1 MDLKNKLCV
10 VTGANSGIGKA
21 AAIDFAA
28 RGAYVVMI
36 CRNEKRARKARKE
49 ITAQTGNPGVEVVL
63 ADFAWQ
69 YEIREAASRISSTF
83 EQVDLLVNNAGTIT
97 SRREETM
104 SGLEK
109 TFAVNHLGPFL
120 LTNLLLDR
128 LRAAP
133 EARVIT
139 VSSGAHRKG
148 AELFDP
154 ENLQLETGFTPYGAY
169 GLSKLCNLMFTHEL
183 ARRTGG
189 SGLCAFS
196 MHPGLVN
203 TRLTKEAGWL
213 TRMAWTLARPFMRSP
228 EQGADTI
235 VWLATTDEADE
246 LNGRYFKDREMVQPD
261 PIAFD
266 DRRTE
271 ELWRISARLCD
282 LEAGPVPGRRSGSRA
297 SEGD

>member
-1 MDLKNKLCV
+1 MDLNNKLCV

-21 AAIDFAA
+21 AAMDFAG

-36 CRNEKRARKARKE
+36 CRNEKRAMKAREE
-49 ITAQTGNPGVEVVL
+49 IIDQTGNPGVEVVL

-69 YEIREAASRISSTF
+69 YEIREAASHITTKF

-109 TFAVNHLGPFL
+109 TFAVNHLGPFF

-148 AELFDP
+148 AKLFDP
-154 ENLQLETGFTPYGAY
+154 ENLQLESGFTPYGAY

-183 ARRTGG
+183 AKRTEGTG
-189 SGLCAFS
+189 IIASA
-196 MHPGLVN
+196 MHPGLVS
-203 TRLTKEAGWL
+203 TRLTSESGIL
-213 TRMAWTLARPFMRSP
+213 TRLLFHLGRPFMRSAG
-228 EQGADTI
+228 EGADTI
-235 VWLATTDEADE
+235 IWLATTPVTEE
-246 LNGRYFKDREMVQPD
+246 LSGKYFKDRERVRPD
-261 PIAFD
+261 PIAYD

-282 LEAGPVPGRRSGSRA
+282 LETGT
-297 SEGD
+297 